1 MQAREH
7 AAVPAG
13 DVRLPGRSERMKESF
28 GRKAGPARTGHC
40 VGEGGW
46 NPRVTAAAAGPEW
59 WKRLVFQAKA
69 GVRRSDS
76 WDIIGG
82 LYRALIPT
90 VGICCQQ
97 VRRNHLLVVRT

>member
-13 DVRLPGRSERMKESF
+13 DVRLPGRSERTKESF
-28 GRKAGPARTGHC
+28 GRTAGPARSGQP
-40 VGEGGW
+40 VGDGGW
-46 NPRVTAAAAGPEW
+46 DPGVTGAVANLERR
-59 WKRLVFQAKA
+59 KRLVFQAKV
-69 GVRRSDS
+69 GLPQSDS

-82 LYRALIPT
+82 LYSPLIPT
-90 VGICCQQ
+90 VGICRQQ